1 MRRILFAV
9 FVLLAAGSSWAYQDE
24 YIEVTLVSEQQTLQ
38 PGSTT
43 WLAVKLKPIDHWH
56 VYWQNPGDAG
66 LAPKVSL
73 SLPEGLTAGEV
84 EWPVPKRMVDA
95 DIATYGYDETLLM
108 FPISVEDSVNVDQSA
123 TIEAAVRWL
132 VCKEGCI
139 QGSAK
144 LQLTLPVSAMVP
156 MKTKHAKI
164 FSDTRQH
171 IPQPLPG
178 VARYQVADNQ
188 IKLELDS
195 PLKVVDVFPITAELV
210 GYNPA
215 PEVAYAGEGMTIRF
229 PISEYATDMKKP
241 FDFVVSLS
249 DGTALQGRAEAMD
262 K

>member
-9 FVLLAAGSSWAYQDE
+9 LVFLAAGSSWAYQDE
-24 YIEVTLVSEQQTLQ
+24 YIEVTLISEQQTLQ
-38 PGSTT
+38 LGSTT
-43 WLAVKLKPIDHWH
+43 WLAVKFKPIEHWH

-73 SLPEGLTAGEV
+73 TLPDGITSGEV
-84 EWPVPKRMVDA
+84 QWPVPKRMVA
-95 DIATYGYDETLLM
+95 SGITTFGYDETLLM
-108 FPISVEDSVNVDQSA
+108 FPVTVDESVDVDQSA

-156 MKTKHAKI
+156 MKTNHAKA
-164 FSDTRQH
+164 FSDTRQQ
-171 IPQPLPG
+171 IPKPLPETAHYR
-178 VARYQVADNQ
+178 VTDSQVQ
-188 IKLELDS
+188 LELDS
-195 PLKVVDVFPITAELV
+195 PLNVVDVFPITAELV
-210 GYNPA
+210 GYSPA
-215 PEVAYAGEGMTIRF
+215 PEVASVGEILTIRL
-229 PISEYATDMKKP
+229 PISEYATDLKKP
-241 FDFVVSLS
+241 FDFVVSLP